1 MKKIIF
7 TLIMIFPLFLFGA
20 NMNKNGIVTKLSH
33 HSVDETV
40 EKLLNIVRD
49 RGFKDFT
56 VIDHK
61 KNAIENGTNI
71 KNEAK
76 LIIFSESNAC
86 IDLLKFDP
94 AVGLDLPIKLLV
106 YVAEDNKVYIKYRDT
121 RFLKNIY
128 NIGDAKEAILMSET
142 LDKFTNLAIK

>member
-7 TLIMIFPLFLFGA
+7 ILFIIFPLFLFSA
-20 NMNKNGIVTKLSH
+20 TMNKNGIVTKLSH
-33 HSVDETV
+33 NSVDKTI
-40 EKLLNIVRD
+40 EKLLNIVRE

-86 IDLLKFDP
+86 TDLLKYDP

-106 YVAEDNKVYIKYRDT
+106 YVAEDKKVYIKYRDPK
-121 RFLKNIY
+121 FLKNIY
-128 NIGDAKEAILMSET
+128 NIGDAKAAIIMSKT
-142 LDKFTNLAIK
+142 LDKFTNLATK